1 MRSVFFA
8 ICLYVV
14 TVAITFSGSPDV
26 VPGFV
31 GGPGHWKVVSMERAE
46 EAMAVEPTFTQSN
59 HGKGR
64 KANIEK
70 QKEKRTAL
78 SPTAEAALSSS
89 SSAAGGG
96 GETISMPRNH
106 DPQNVSSLPTAW
118 GDSKQKVWSGR
129 SKSTPEV
136 EPVSLQDTGIRG
148 TVAYAITVTKDGRYI
163 DGAAVLGEAVG
174 HVHKQSRWNY
184 ALVAIVHVSVSKSI
198 PPLRALGWHIV
209 RRDLPF
215 SLDAIENQEYAEAV
229 KSNGCCGH
237 LELLKLHAWSLTR
250 YAWVVHLDMDSFP
263 INKPSEWA
271 ADLLCYKISNFDIL
285 IW

>member
-1 MRSVFFA
+1 
-8 ICLYVV
+8 
-14 TVAITFSGSPDV
+14 
-26 VPGFV
+26 
-31 GGPGHWKVVSMERAE
+31 
-46 EAMAVEPTFTQSN
+46 
-59 HGKGR
+59 
-64 KANIEK
+64 
-70 QKEKRTAL
+70 
-78 SPTAEAALSSS
+78 
-89 SSAAGGG
+89 
-96 GETISMPRNH
+96 
-106 DPQNVSSLPTAW
+106 
-118 GDSKQKVWSGR
+118 
-129 SKSTPEV
+129 
-136 EPVSLQDTGIRG
+136 VSLQDTGIRG

-215 SLDAIENQEYAEAV
+215 SLDAIENQEYAKAV

-263 INKPSEWA
+263 LNKPSEWA
-271 ADLLCYKISNFDIL
+271 ADLPCYKISNFDIL